1 MDKGTE
7 TNLQPPSEPQTP
19 PPGET
24 MPSPAGPSPEEP
36 IVLNKL
42 FPQTQ
47 RDLDSLFSDPTM
59 KKLLRDVVKTRR
71 KNDRFL
77 KGITQN
83 HLPPEHELEDDE

>member
-7 TNLQPPSEPQTP
+7 TNFQPSIEPQTP
-19 PPGET
+19 PPGEA

-36 IVLNKL
+36 IELNKL

-77 KGITQN
+77 KGIAQN
-83 HLPPEHELEDDE
+83 HLPPERELEDDE